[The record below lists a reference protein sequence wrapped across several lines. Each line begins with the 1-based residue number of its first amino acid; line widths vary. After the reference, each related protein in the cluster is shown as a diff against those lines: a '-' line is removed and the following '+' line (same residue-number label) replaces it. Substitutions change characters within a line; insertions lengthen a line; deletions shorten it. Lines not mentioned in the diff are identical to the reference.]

1 MEFLSRRS
9 MMEIS
14 AVGLHTGLAGYK
26 GLEQQ
31 RSTVERSETR
41 TLIQATQKLNQTQMF
56 GYHSELVFA
65 MDRQTGR
72 PLVRLIDKE
81 TREVLRQFP
90 PEHVLRMAEDLK
102 LRA

>member
-1 MEFLSRRS
+1 
-9 MMEIS
+9 MEIS
-14 AVGLHTGLAGYK
+14 AVGLNTGLAGHSR
-26 GLEQQ
+26 LEQQ
-31 RSTVERSETR
+31 QATSPAARDETR
-41 TLIQATQKLNQTQMF
+41 SVIQATQKLNQTQMF

-90 PEHVLRMAEDLK
+90 PEHVLRMAEDFK